1 MILLWL
7 VIVLLVFVCGVGM
20 FVLIIGY
27 VVIIYVILFGD
38 LRSVWKFSLVK

>member
-20 FVLIIGY
+20 FVFNYWLRGDDICDIIWRFKECLE
-27 VVIIYVILFGD
+27 I
-38 LRSVWKFSLVK
+38 